1 MNERWYSLSISEI
14 EKILKTNASSGLD
27 LKEAERRRRRGEG
40 GSVYSSARDS
50 LLQHITRIA
59 TDITVILFVVAA
71 LISAFLD
78 DGKRAGVA
86 LVLSLVAFA
95 ASSVGYILSK
105 RHFESGAELS
115 YPRTKV
121 IRGGRV
127 YVIDH
132 DLVVSGDI
140 ILLGKGDIVPCD
152 CRLVSSSEM
161 RAVEFLGK
169 IAGKEKR
176 GLNEK
181 YAEFICRPENKPN
194 VSEQKN
200 MLVASAVIV
209 SGSGRAIAVRTGR
222 KTFLSLLAGELDIVP
237 ERKKEIKLLH
247 SLSKVLGRV
256 NLALLIAAVPFV
268 IIAMLTGKSELGLF
282 DVILTMLALTVSL
295 GSELIGALTYIFPA
309 AAMKK
314 SEMRERGTQI
324 KFPSAVQELN
334 YIDSVLVVGNDA
346 LCDSNKSV
354 ESIFA
359 SNNFYDGKSLS
370 GEGNQVLNCF
380 MDLAVLG
387 TSHYLDSGLG
397 SIFAGSDNEILCAAA
412 IARFAEGC
420 GISRSVLEERY
431 RRVEFSP
438 AGVSGYD
445 TTLISDGE
453 EYRVICTS
461 DNASLLALC
470 DYIRTPDGAIALDED
485 KKSDIIRACTQ
496 LSKKS
501 KSVTLV
507 ASRISPI
514 ARLERL
520 GLVQNQ
526 LILEGY
532 VVYSD
537 PYGETVAER
546 IEEMRESDITLY
558 YASEECA
565 ESVINAFN
573 IGAVKSKREIAY
585 ASAFRRS
592 GKKISADFGQYRAY
606 LGFGERELEELV
618 KLIRGEDG
626 TLAVIA
632 SETDH
637 LSLLNRANIAVATSD
652 TYEKRT
658 ALDTIRESSEIM
670 RKNADILVP
679 FARKVSGGF
688 EAFCMAIIQSK
699 SACVGL
705 GRFLRYLAFSASM
718 RLALTLLP
726 IFAGKIILSAVQ
738 IMFLFALVD
747 IPAMICLA
755 LGAHTG
761 HLGDRIEDVETIVSS
776 PFKKLIK
783 YLISGAAL
791 GAVMLMLAAVFGSTG
806 TVLGEHLSTFAFASA
821 ALSQIFA
828 LFIIARQEEGRFKK
842 IFISVMFLLVASLIA
857 LAILFPAIGTCLG
870 VSYPGWQICSASVLI
885 SVIGYVILLVTDRYI

>member
-1 MNERWYSLSISEI
+1 MNERWYSLSIADI
-14 EKILKTNASSGLD
+14 EKILNTNTSSGLD
-27 LKEAERRRRRGEG
+27 PREAERRRRRGEG
-40 GSVYSSARDS
+40 GSVYSSVHGS
-50 LLQHITRIA
+50 VLQHITKIA

-86 LVLSLVAFA
+86 LLLSLVAFA
-95 ASSVGYILSK
+95 VSAVGYLLSK
-105 RHFESGAELS
+105 RRFEAGAELS

-127 YVIDH
+127 YVVDH
-132 DLVVSGDI
+132 DLVVNGDI
-140 ILLGKGDIVPCD
+140 ILLDKGDIVPCD
-152 CRLVSSSEM
+152 CRLVSSAGM

-169 IAGKEKR
+169 ISGKEKR

-181 YAEFICRPENKPN
+181 DAGFICRPENKPN

-222 KTFLSLLAGELDIVP
+222 KTFLSLLSGELDIVP
-237 ERKKEIKLLH
+237 ERKKEIRLLDL
-247 SLSKVLGRV
+247 LSKVLGKV
-256 NLALLIAAVPFV
+256 NLALIIGAVPLV
-268 IIAMLTGKSELGLF
+268 IIAMITGKSELGLF
-282 DVILTMLALTVSL
+282 DVLLSILALAVSL
-295 GSELIGALTYIFPA
+295 GSEIIIALTYIFPV

-314 SEMRERGTQI
+314 CEMRDKGTQI
-324 KFPSAVQELN
+324 KFPHAVQELN

-354 ESIFA
+354 ESVFA
-359 SNNFYDGKSLS
+359 SNNFYDGKSSS

-412 IARFAEGC
+412 IAKFAENC

-431 RRVEFSP
+431 KRVEFSP

-470 DYIRTPDGAIALDED
+470 DYIRTPEGAIALDED
-485 KKSDIIRACTQ
+485 KKSDIIRACSQ

-520 GLVQNQ
+520 GLIQNQ

-532 VVYSD
+532 IVYSD
-537 PYGETVAER
+537 PYSETLAER
-546 IEEMRESDITLY
+546 IEEMREADITFY
-558 YASEECA
+558 YAAEECA

-573 IGAVKSKREIAY
+573 MGAVKSKHEIAY
-585 ASAFRRS
+585 ASAFRRN
-592 GKKISADFGQYRAY
+592 GKNISSEFGQYKAY

-670 RKNADILVP
+670 RKNADILIP
-679 FARKVSGGF
+679 FARKKSGGF
-688 EAFCMAIIQSK
+688 EAFCSAVIEAK

-718 RLALTLLP
+718 KLVLTLIP
-726 IFAGKIILSAVQ
+726 IFAGKIILGADQ
-738 IMFLFALVD
+738 IMFLFTLLD

-755 LGAHTG
+755 LGAHTN
-761 HLGDRIEDVETIVSS
+761 HFGDRIEDVETLVSL
-776 PFKKLIK
+776 PFKKLMK
-783 YLISGAAL
+783 YLVSGASL
-791 GAVMLMLAAVFGSTG
+791 GSVMLMLSAVFGSTG
-806 TVLGEHLSTFAFASA
+806 TVSGEHLSTFAFVSA

-828 LFIIARQEEGRFKK
+828 LFIIARQGEGRLKN
-842 IFISVMFLLVASLIA
+842 IFISVMFLFVFSFIA
-857 LAILFPAIGTCLG
+857 LAIFFPAIGAYIG
-870 VSYPGWQICSASVLI
+870 ISYPGWQVCSASVLI

>member
-14 EKILKTNASSGLD
+14 EKILNTNTSSGLD
-27 LKEAERRRRRGEG
+27 PKEAERRRRRGEG
-40 GSVYSSARDS
+40 GSVYSSAHNAV
-50 LLQHITRIA
+50 LQHLTRIA

-86 LVLSLVAFA
+86 LVLSLVAF
-95 ASSVGYILSK
+95 SVSALGYMLSK
-105 RHFESGAELS
+105 RRFEAGAELS

-132 DLVVSGDI
+132 DLVVNGDV
-140 ILLGKGDIVPCD
+140 ILLDKGDIVPCD
-152 CRLVSSSEM
+152 CRLVSSDGM
-161 RAVEFLGK
+161 RAVEFLGR

-176 GLNEK
+176 GLNDK
-181 YAEFICRPENKPN
+181 DSGFICRPENKPN

-237 ERKKEIKLLH
+237 ERKKEIKLLS
-247 SLSKVLGRV
+247 SLSRVLGRV
-256 NLALLIAAVPFV
+256 NLALLIVSVPFV
-268 IIAMLTGKSELGLF
+268 IIAMITGKSELGLF
-282 DVILTMLALTVSL
+282 DVILSMLALTVNL
-295 GSELIGALTYIFPA
+295 GSELISALTYIFPA

-314 SEMRERGTQI
+314 CEMPEKGAQI
-324 KFPSAVQELN
+324 KFPHAIQELN

-346 LCDSNKSV
+346 ICDSNKSV

-359 SNNFYDGKSLS
+359 SNNFYDEKSAA
-370 GEGNQVLNCF
+370 GEGDQVLNCF

-387 TSHYLDSGLG
+387 TSHYLDSGTG

-412 IARFAEGC
+412 IAKFAENC

-431 RRVEFSP
+431 KRVEFSP

-470 DYIRTPDGAIALDED
+470 DYIRTPEGAVALDED
-485 KKSDIIRACTQ
+485 KKSDIVRACTQ

-501 KSVTLV
+501 KSVMLL

-537 PYGETVAER
+537 PYSETVAER
-546 IEEMRESDITLY
+546 IEEMREADITFY
-558 YASEECA
+558 YAANESA

-573 IGAVKSKREIAY
+573 IGAVTSKHEIAY

-592 GKKISADFGQYRAY
+592 GKNISSDFGRYRAY

-637 LSLLNRANIAVATSD
+637 LSLLNRANIAVTTAD

-670 RKNADILVP
+670 RKNADILIP
-679 FARKVSGGF
+679 FARKRSGGF
-688 EAFCMAIIQSK
+688 EAFCNAIIQSK

-718 RLALTLLP
+718 KLVLALFP
-726 IFAGKIILSAVQ
+726 IFAGKMILGAAQ
-738 IMFLFALVD
+738 IMFLFALIDV
-747 IPAMICLA
+747 PAMICLA
-755 LGAHTG
+755 LSTHTG
-761 HLGDRIEDVETIVSS
+761 HLGDRIEDVETLVSL
-776 PFKKLIK
+776 PFKKLMK
-783 YLISGAAL
+783 YLISGMAL
-791 GAVMLMLAAVFGSTG
+791 GSVMLMLAAVFGSTG
-806 TVLGEHLSTFAFASA
+806 TVSLEHLSTFAFASA
-821 ALSQIFA
+821 ALSQLFA
-828 LFIIARQEEGRFKK
+828 LFIIARQGEGRFKR
-842 IFISVMFLLVASLIA
+842 IFISLMFIVIASFIA
-857 LAILFPAIGTCLG
+857 LAIFFPTIGAYLG
-870 VSYPGWQICSASVLI
+870 VSYPGWQVCSASVLI

>member
-1 MNERWYSLSISEI
+1 MNERWYSLSIADV
-14 EKILKTNASSGLD
+14 EKKLNTNASSGLD
-27 LKEAERRRRRGEG
+27 PKEAERRRRRGEG
-40 GSVYSSARDS
+40 GSVYSSVHDS
-50 LLQHITRIA
+50 ALQHFTRIA
-59 TDITVILFVVAA
+59 TDITVIMFVVAA

-86 LVLSLVAFA
+86 LALALLAFA
-95 ASSVGYILSK
+95 VASVGYMLS
-105 RHFESGAELS
+105 RRRFEEGAELS

-121 IRGGRV
+121 VRGGRV
-127 YVIDH
+127 YIIDH
-132 DLVVSGDI
+132 DLVVNGDV
-140 ILLGKGDIVPCD
+140 ILLDKGDIVPCD
-152 CRLVSSSEM
+152 CRLVSSDGM

-181 YAEFICRPENKPN
+181 DASFACRPENKPN

-237 ERKKEIKLLH
+237 ERKKEIKILS
-247 SLSKVLGRV
+247 SLSKILGRV
-256 NLALLIAAVPFV
+256 NLALLIATVPFV
-268 IIAMLTGKSELGLF
+268 IIAMITGKSELGLF
-282 DVILTMLALTVSL
+282 DVVLSMLALSVNL
-295 GSELIGALTYIFPA
+295 GSELVSSLTYIYPA

-314 SEMRERGTQI
+314 CEMREKGTQI
-324 KFPSAVQELN
+324 KFPHAVQELN

-346 LCDSNKSV
+346 ICDSNKCV
-354 ESIFA
+354 ESVFA
-359 SNNFYDGKSLS
+359 SNNFYDEKSAF
-370 GEGNQVLNCF
+370 GEGNQGLNCF

-387 TSHYLDSGLG
+387 TSHYLESGMG

-412 IARFAEGC
+412 IAKFAEGC

-431 RRVEFSP
+431 KRVEFSP

-461 DNASLLALC
+461 DNSSILALC
-470 DYIRTPDGAIALDED
+470 DYIRTPEGAVALDAD

-546 IEEMRESDITLY
+546 IEEMREADITFY
-558 YASEECA
+558 YAAEESA

-573 IGAVKSKREIAY
+573 IGAVKSKHEIAY

-592 GKKISADFGQYRAY
+592 GKNISADFGRYRAY

-626 TLAVIA
+626 TVAVIA

-637 LSLLNRANIAVATSD
+637 LSLLNRANVALTTAD

-670 RKNADILVP
+670 RKNADILIP
-679 FARKVSGGF
+679 FARKRSGGF
-688 EAFCMAIIQSK
+688 EAFCNAIIQSK

-718 RLALTLLP
+718 KIVFTLLP
-726 IFAGKIILSAVQ
+726 IFAGKMIFGAAQ
-738 IMFLFALVD
+738 IMFLFALIDV
-747 IPAMICLA
+747 PAMICLA
-755 LGAHTG
+755 LGTHTS
-761 HLGDRIEDVETIVSS
+761 HLGDRIEDVETLVSS
-776 PFKKLIK
+776 PFKKLKK
-783 YLISGAAL
+783 YLVSGASL
-791 GAVMLMLAAVFGSTG
+791 GAAILMLSAVFGSTG
-806 TVLGEHLSTFAFASA
+806 TVTGEHLSTFIFICA

-828 LFIIARQEEGRFKK
+828 LFIIARQGERSFKR
-842 IFISVMFLLVASLIA
+842 IFISVMFLFVFAFIA
-857 LAILFPAIGTCLG
+857 LAIISPSVGAYLG
-870 VSYPGWQICSASVLI
+870 ICYPGWQICSAAVLI
-885 SVIGYVILLVTDRYI
+885 SVIGYVVLLVTDRYI

>member
-1 MNERWYSLSISEI
+1 MNERWYSLSIADV
-14 EKILKTNASSGLD
+14 EKNLNTNASSGLD
-27 LKEAERRRRRGEG
+27 LKEAERRRRRGDG
-40 GSVYSSARDS
+40 GSVYSSAHES
-50 LLQHITRIA
+50 VLLHLTRIA
-59 TDITVILFVVAA
+59 TDITVILFAVAA
-71 LISAFLD
+71 LISAFID
-78 DGKRAGVA
+78 DGRRAGFA
-86 LVLSLVAFA
+86 LVLSLVAF
-95 ASSVGYILSK
+95 SVSALGYLLS
-105 RHFESGAELS
+105 RRRFEAGAELS

-132 DLVVSGDI
+132 DLVVNGDV
-140 ILLGKGDIVPCD
+140 ILLDKGDIVPCD
-152 CRLVSSSEM
+152 CRLVSSDGM

-176 GLNEK
+176 GLNDK
-181 YAEFICRPENKPN
+181 DASFICRPENKPN

-222 KTFLSLLAGELDIVP
+222 KTFLSLLSGELDIVP
-237 ERKKEIKLLH
+237 ERKKEIKLLS
-247 SLSKVLGRV
+247 SLSKILGKV
-256 NLALLIAAVPFV
+256 NLAMLIAAVPFV
-268 IIAMLTGKSELGLF
+268 IIAMITGRSELGLF
-282 DVILTMLALTVSL
+282 DVVLSMLALTVNL
-295 GSELIGALTYIFPA
+295 GSEIVSALTYIFPA

-314 SEMRERGTQI
+314 CEMKEKGIQI
-324 KFPSAVQELN
+324 KFPHAIQELN

-346 LCDSNKSV
+346 ICDSNKSV
-354 ESIFA
+354 ESVFA
-359 SNNFYDGKSLS
+359 SNNFYDENSAS

-387 TSHYLDSGLG
+387 TSHYLDSGMG
-397 SIFAGSDNEILCAAA
+397 NIFAGSDNEILCAAA
-412 IARFAEGC
+412 IAKFAETC

-445 TTLISDGE
+445 TTLITDGE

-461 DNASLLALC
+461 SNASILAIC
-470 DYIRTPDGAIALDED
+470 DYIRTPEGAIALDED

-532 VVYSD
+532 VVYAD

-546 IEEMRESDITLY
+546 IEEMKEADITVY
-558 YASEECA
+558 YAASESA

-573 IGAVKSKREIAY
+573 IGAVKSKHEIAY
-585 ASAFRRS
+585 ASAFRRG
-592 GKKISADFGQYRAY
+592 GKNISSDFGRYRAY

-637 LSLLNRANIAVATSD
+637 LSLLNRANIAVTTAD

-670 RKNADILVP
+670 RKNADILIP
-679 FARKVSGGF
+679 FARKKSGGF
-688 EAFCMAIIQSK
+688 EAFCSAVGLSK
-699 SACVGL
+699 SACVGI
-705 GRFLRYLAFSASM
+705 GRFLKYLAFSSS
-718 RLALTLLP
+718 LKLVLTLLP
-726 IFAGKIILSAVQ
+726 ILTGNMMLFAAQ
-738 IMFLFALVD
+738 IMFLFALID

-755 LGAHTG
+755 LSTHTE
-761 HLGDRIEDVETIVSS
+761 HLGDRIEDVETLVSS
-776 PFKKLIK
+776 PFKKLMK
-783 YLISGAAL
+783 YLIAGASL
-791 GAVMLMLAAVFGSTG
+791 GAVILMLTAVFGSTG
-806 TVLGEHLSTFAFASA
+806 TVSGEHLSTFSFVSA
-821 ALSQIFA
+821 ALSQLFA
-828 LFIIARQEEGRFKK
+828 IFIIARQGEGSFKK
-842 IFISVMFLLVASLIA
+842 LFISGMFILVVSIVA
-857 LAILFPAIGTCLG
+857 LAIIFPNVGAYLG
-870 VSYPGWQICSASVLI
+870 ISYLGWQVCSASVLI